1 MPLRDCLK
9 NLLLLLGLLLGLP
22 LSVEAVRQVIAAP
35 QAQEFVDQKVVVQ
48 GRVTATRTD
57 GRNTFLVLGSPS
69 QPDLTVALT
78 PPLLLSGFPDN
89 PDAFYQGKTVRV
101 RGTVYLF
108 QGTPE
113 ILVRHASFIKV
124 IKDKKNAD
132 KNAERDQQNEPAE
145 ARVETFSR
153 DVSNP
158 HASHPAHPAHLG
170 LLLSPTPILPR
181 ELVTGNTGSVLDMRT
196 ATAEGDGRRTALET
210 SACGEAQGLWQQVS
224 HDLIPHLR
232 AYTRCLEKG
241 SLGCDSEGEK
251 VALGMLGVQQAQ
263 KRIRITCD

>member
-1 MPLRDCLK
+1 MPLRGCLK
-9 NLLLLLGLLLGLP
+9 NLFLLLGLLLGWP

-124 IKDKKNAD
+124 VKDKNAD

-145 ARVETFSR
+145 ERVGTFSQ
-153 DVSNP
+153 DVSNL
-158 HASHPAHPAHLG
+158 HASHPSHFG
-170 LLLSPTPILPR
+170 LPLSPTPILPR
-181 ELVTGNTGSVLDMRT
+181 ERVTGNTGSVLDMRT
-196 ATAEGDGRRTALET
+196 VTAEGDGRRTALET